1 MKKLSFLI
9 ILLSINVSANS
20 ILIKSGQIN
29 DGFGN
34 SFIGDI
40 LIVDEK
46 IVEVGKFLNSSSA
59 KIIEAKGKPVTPGLI
74 SPISNIGV
82 VEINALD
89 VTNDDSPDFFGPG
102 FSVFNA
108 FNPHST
114 LIPWNRSNGVTSS
127 ISTPGYS
134 SQIFKGMGS
143 FYLLDGD
150 IDITGNADVA
160 MYSRLG
166 AVGGSRAETIQIM
179 ESMFELALNKDELE
193 LEELLGTTFA
203 SSIDMQLQDIQ
214 ALSRV
219 VNREIPL
226 VLEVN
231 RAIDIL
237 QALRLKNDYD
247 LELVLMSVEEAPL
260 VLDQI
265 LASGVSVIIDPM
277 DNIPDS
283 FDELASNIKLGGI
296 LSNAGI
302 KVMFSTQRSHNYHL
316 MRQGAGNA
324 VAHGMTYQAGISGM
338 TSIVADVFNIQDRGS
353 IKEGHFADIVIWS
366 EDPLEPS
373 AYPTTVIIN
382 GSEMSLETRA
392 SRLTERYTDKRDIP
406 SSYKH

>member
-29 DGFGN
+29 DGLGN

-160 MYSRLG
+160 MYARLG
-166 AVGGSRAETIQIM
+166 AIGGSRAETIQIM

-203 SSIDMQLQDIQ
+203 SSMDMQLQDIQ

-353 IKEGHFADIVIWS
+353 IKEGYFADIVIWS

>member
-9 ILLSINVSANS
+9 VLLSINVSANS

-29 DGFGN
+29 DGLGN

-179 ESMFELALNKDELE
+179 ESMFELALNRDELE

-203 SSIDMQLQDIQ
+203 SSMDMQLQDIQ

-353 IKEGHFADIVIWS
+353 IKEGYFADIVIWS
-366 EDPLEPS
+366 DDPLEPS

>member
-29 DGFGN
+29 DGLGN
-34 SFIGDI
+34 SFIGDV

-203 SSIDMQLQDIQ
+203 SSMDMQLQDIQ

-353 IKEGHFADIVIWS
+353 IKEGYFADIVIWS

-382 GSEMSLETRA
+382 GSEISLETRA

>member
-9 ILLSINVSANS
+9 VLLSINVSANS

-29 DGFGN
+29 DGLGN

-46 IVEVGKFLNSSSA
+46 ITEVGKFLNSSSA

-160 MYSRLG
+160 MYARLG
-166 AVGGSRAETIQIM
+166 AIGGSRAETIQIM

-203 SSIDMQLQDIQ
+203 SSMDMQLQDIQ

-226 VLEVN
+226 VMEVN

-302 KVMFSTQRSHNYHL
+302 KVMFSNQRSHNYHL

-353 IKEGHFADIVIWS
+353 IKEGYFADIVIWS

-382 GSEMSLETRA
+382 GSEISLETRA

>member
-29 DGFGN
+29 DGLGN
-34 SFIGDI
+34 SFIGDV

-46 IVEVGKFLNSSSA
+46 IVEVGKFINSSSA

-179 ESMFELALNKDELE
+179 ESMFELALNRDELE

-203 SSIDMQLQDIQ
+203 SSMDMQLQDIQ

-353 IKEGHFADIVIWS
+353 IKEGYFADIVIWS

>member
-9 ILLSINVSANS
+9 VLLSINVSANS

-29 DGFGN
+29 DGLGN
-34 SFIGDI
+34 SFIGDV

-179 ESMFELALNKDELE
+179 ESMFELALNRDELE

-203 SSIDMQLQDIQ
+203 SSMDMQLQDIQ

-353 IKEGHFADIVIWS
+353 IKEGYFADIVIWS

>member
-9 ILLSINVSANS
+9 ILLSINVSADS

-29 DGFGN
+29 DGLGN
-34 SFIGDI
+34 NFIGDI

-127 ISTPGYS
+127 ISPPGYS

-160 MYSRLG
+160 MYARLG
-166 AVGGSRAETIQIM
+166 AIGGSRAETIQIM

-203 SSIDMQLQDIQ
+203 SSLDMQLQDIQ

-353 IKEGHFADIVIWS
+353 IKEGYFADIVIWS

-382 GSEMSLETRA
+382 GSEISLETRA

>member
-9 ILLSINVSANS
+9 VLLSINVSANS

-29 DGFGN
+29 DGLGN
-34 SFIGDI
+34 SFIGDV

-160 MYSRLG
+160 MYARLG
-166 AVGGSRAETIQIM
+166 AIGGSRAETIQIM

-203 SSIDMQLQDIQ
+203 SSMDMQLQDIQ

>member
-1 MKKLSFLI
+1 M
-9 ILLSINVSANS
+9 
-20 ILIKSGQIN
+20 
-29 DGFGN
+29 
-34 SFIGDI
+34 
-40 LIVDEK
+40 
-46 IVEVGKFLNSSSA
+46 
-59 KIIEAKGKPVTPGLI
+59 
-74 SPISNIGV
+74 
-82 VEINALD
+82 
-89 VTNDDSPDFFGPG
+89 
-102 FSVFNA
+102 
-108 FNPHST
+108 
-114 LIPWNRSNGVTSS
+114 
-127 ISTPGYS
+127 
-134 SQIFKGMGS
+134 
-143 FYLLDGD
+143 
-150 IDITGNADVA
+150 
-160 MYSRLG
+160 
-166 AVGGSRAETIQIM
+166 
-179 ESMFELALNKDELE
+179 
-193 LEELLGTTFA
+193 
-203 SSIDMQLQDIQ
+203 
-214 ALSRV
+214 
-219 VNREIPL
+219 

-373 AYPTTVIIN
+373 AYPTKVIIN

>member
-9 ILLSINVSANS
+9 VLLSINVSANS

-29 DGFGN
+29 DGLGN

-59 KIIEAKGKPVTPGLI
+59 TIIEAKGKPVTPGLI

-160 MYSRLG
+160 MYARLG
-166 AVGGSRAETIQIM
+166 AIGGSRAETIQIM

-203 SSIDMQLQDIQ
+203 SSMDMQLQDIQ

-353 IKEGHFADIVIWS
+353 IKEGYFADIVIWS

-373 AYPTTVIIN
+373 AYPTTVIID
-382 GSEMSLETRA
+382 GSEISLETRA

>member
-9 ILLSINVSANS
+9 VLLSINVSANS

-29 DGFGN
+29 DGLGN

-143 FYLLDGD
+143 FYLLDGN

-160 MYSRLG
+160 MYARLG
-166 AVGGSRAETIQIM
+166 AIGGSRAETIQIM

-203 SSIDMQLQDIQ
+203 SSMDMQLQDIQ

-247 LELVLMSVEEAPL
+247 LELVLISVEEAPL

-353 IKEGHFADIVIWS
+353 IKEGYFADIVIWS

-382 GSEMSLETRA
+382 GSEISLETRA

>member
-9 ILLSINVSANS
+9 VLLSINVSANS

-29 DGFGN
+29 DGLGN

-160 MYSRLG
+160 MYARLG
-166 AVGGSRAETIQIM
+166 AIGGSRAETIQIM

-193 LEELLGTTFA
+193 LEELLGTTFG
-203 SSIDMQLQDIQ
+203 SSMDMQLQDIQ

-382 GSEMSLETRA
+382 GSEISLETRA

>member
-9 ILLSINVSANS
+9 VLLSINVSANS

-29 DGFGN
+29 DGLGN

-150 IDITGNADVA
+150 INITGNADVA
-160 MYSRLG
+160 MYARLG
-166 AVGGSRAETIQIM
+166 AIGGSRAETIQIM

-203 SSIDMQLQDIQ
+203 SSMDMQLQDIQ

-353 IKEGHFADIVIWS
+353 IKEGYFADIVIWS

-382 GSEMSLETRA
+382 GSEISLETRA

>member
-9 ILLSINVSANS
+9 VLLSINVSANS

-29 DGFGN
+29 DGLGN

-179 ESMFELALNKDELE
+179 ESMFELALNRDELE

-203 SSIDMQLQDIQ
+203 SSMDMQLQDIQ

-353 IKEGHFADIVIWS
+353 IKEGYFADIVIWS

>member
-9 ILLSINVSANS
+9 VLLSINVSANS

-29 DGFGN
+29 DGLGN

-150 IDITGNADVA
+150 IDISGNADVA
-160 MYSRLG
+160 MYARLG
-166 AVGGSRAETIQIM
+166 AIGGSRAETIQIM

-203 SSIDMQLQDIQ
+203 SSMDMQLQDIQ

-353 IKEGHFADIVIWS
+353 IKESYFADIVIWS

-382 GSEMSLETRA
+382 GSEISLETRA

>member
-9 ILLSINVSANS
+9 VLLSINVSANS
-20 ILIKSGQIN
+20 IIIKSGQIN
-29 DGFGN
+29 DGLGN

-160 MYSRLG
+160 MYARLG
-166 AVGGSRAETIQIM
+166 AIGGSRAETIQIM

-203 SSIDMQLQDIQ
+203 SSMDMQLQDIQ

-353 IKEGHFADIVIWS
+353 IKEGYFADIVIWS

-382 GSEMSLETRA
+382 GSEISLETRA

>member
-29 DGFGN
+29 DGLGN

-143 FYLLDGD
+143 FYL
-150 IDITGNADVA
+150 A
-160 MYSRLG
+160 
-166 AVGGSRAETIQIM
+166 
-179 ESMFELALNKDELE
+179 
-193 LEELLGTTFA
+193 
-203 SSIDMQLQDIQ
+203 
-214 ALSRV
+214 
-219 VNREIPL
+219 
-226 VLEVN
+226 
-231 RAIDIL
+231 
-237 QALRLKNDYD
+237 
-247 LELVLMSVEEAPL
+247 
-260 VLDQI
+260 
-265 LASGVSVIIDPM
+265 
-277 DNIPDS
+277 
-283 FDELASNIKLGGI
+283 
-296 LSNAGI
+296 
-302 KVMFSTQRSHNYHL
+302 
-316 MRQGAGNA
+316 
-324 VAHGMTYQAGISGM
+324 
-338 TSIVADVFNIQDRGS
+338 
-353 IKEGHFADIVIWS
+353 
-366 EDPLEPS
+366 
-373 AYPTTVIIN
+373 
-382 GSEMSLETRA
+382 
-392 SRLTERYTDKRDIP
+392 
-406 SSYKH
+406 

>member
-29 DGFGN
+29 DGLGN

-150 IDITGNADVA
+150 IDITGNGDVA

-203 SSIDMQLQDIQ
+203 SSMDMQLQDIQ

>member
-9 ILLSINVSANS
+9 VLLSINVSANS

-29 DGFGN
+29 DGLGN
-34 SFIGDI
+34 TFIGDI

-160 MYSRLG
+160 MYARLG
-166 AVGGSRAETIQIM
+166 AIGGSRAETIQIM

-193 LEELLGTTFA
+193 SEELLGTTFA
-203 SSIDMQLQDIQ
+203 SSMDMQLQDIQ

-353 IKEGHFADIVIWS
+353 IKEGYFADIVIWS

-382 GSEMSLETRA
+382 GSEISLETRA

>member
-9 ILLSINVSANS
+9 VLLSINVSANS

-29 DGFGN
+29 DGLGN

-160 MYSRLG
+160 MYARLG
-166 AVGGSRAETIQIM
+166 AIGGSRAETIQIM

-203 SSIDMQLQDIQ
+203 SSMDMQLQDIQ

-265 LASGVSVIIDPM
+265 LASGASVIIDPM

-283 FDELASNIKLGGI
+283 FDELA
-296 LSNAGI
+296 
-302 KVMFSTQRSHNYHL
+302 
-316 MRQGAGNA
+316 
-324 VAHGMTYQAGISGM
+324 
-338 TSIVADVFNIQDRGS
+338 
-353 IKEGHFADIVIWS
+353 
-366 EDPLEPS
+366 
-373 AYPTTVIIN
+373 
-382 GSEMSLETRA
+382 
-392 SRLTERYTDKRDIP
+392 
-406 SSYKH
+406 

>member
-29 DGFGN
+29 DGLGN

-150 IDITGNADVA
+150 INITGNADVA
-160 MYSRLG
+160 MYARLG

-179 ESMFELALNKDELE
+179 ESMFELALNRDELE

-203 SSIDMQLQDIQ
+203 SSMDMQLQDIQ

-353 IKEGHFADIVIWS
+353 IKESYFADIVIWS

-382 GSEMSLETRA
+382 GSEISLETRA

>member
-9 ILLSINVSANS
+9 VLLSINVSANS

-29 DGFGN
+29 DGLGN

-160 MYSRLG
+160 MYARLG
-166 AVGGSRAETIQIM
+166 AIGGSRAETIQIM

-203 SSIDMQLQDIQ
+203 SSMDMQLQDIQ

-353 IKEGHFADIVIWS
+353 IKEGYFADIVIWS

>member
-1 MKKLSFLI
+1 MKRFSFLI

-29 DGFGN
+29 DGLGN
-34 SFIGDI
+34 SFIGDV

-143 FYLLDGD
+143 FYLLNGE

-166 AVGGSRAETIQIM
+166 ETGGSRAETIQIM

-203 SSIDMQLQDIQ
+203 SSMDMQLQDIQ

-226 VLEVN
+226 VMEVN

-302 KVMFSTQRSHNYHL
+302 KIMFSTQRSHNYHL

-338 TSIVADVFNIQDRGS
+338 TSVVADVFNIQDRGS

>member
-29 DGFGN
+29 DGLGN

-127 ISTPGYS
+127 ISSPGYS

-160 MYSRLG
+160 MYARLG
-166 AVGGSRAETIQIM
+166 AIGGSRAETIQIM

-193 LEELLGTTFA
+193 LEELLDRTFA
-203 SSIDMQLQDIQ
+203 SSMDMQLQDIQ

-382 GSEMSLETRA
+382 GTEMSLETRA

>member
-9 ILLSINVSANS
+9 ILLSINVSADS

-29 DGFGN
+29 DGLGN
-34 SFIGDI
+34 NFIGDI

-160 MYSRLG
+160 MYARLG
-166 AVGGSRAETIQIM
+166 AIGGSRAETIQIM

-203 SSIDMQLQDIQ
+203 SSMDMQLQDIQ

-353 IKEGHFADIVIWS
+353 IKEGYFADIVIWS

-382 GSEMSLETRA
+382 GSEISLETRA

>member
-29 DGFGN
+29 DGLGN

-160 MYSRLG
+160 MYARLG
-166 AVGGSRAETIQIM
+166 AIGGSRAETIQIM

-203 SSIDMQLQDIQ
+203 SSMDMQLQDIQ

-226 VLEVN
+226 VLEIN

>member
-9 ILLSINVSANS
+9 VLLSINVSANS

-29 DGFGN
+29 DGLGN
-34 SFIGDI
+34 SFIGDV

-179 ESMFELALNKDELE
+179 ESMFELALNRDELE
-193 LEELLGTTFA
+193 LEELLDTTFA
-203 SSIDMQLQDIQ
+203 SSMDMQLQDIQ

>member
-9 ILLSINVSANS
+9 VLLSINVSANS

-29 DGFGN
+29 DGLGN

-59 KIIEAKGKPVTPGLI
+59 KIIEAKGKPITPGLI

-160 MYSRLG
+160 MYARLG
-166 AVGGSRAETIQIM
+166 AIGGSRAETIQIM

-203 SSIDMQLQDIQ
+203 SSMDMQLQDIQ

-302 KVMFSTQRSHNYHL
+302 KGLFSAQRSHNYHL

-353 IKEGHFADIVIWS
+353 IKEGYFADIVIWS

-382 GSEMSLETRA
+382 GSEISLETRA

>member
-9 ILLSINVSANS
+9 VLLSINVSANS

-29 DGFGN
+29 DGLGN

-160 MYSRLG
+160 MYARLG
-166 AVGGSRAETIQIM
+166 AIGGSRAETIQIM
-179 ESMFELALNKDELE
+179 ESMYELALNKDELE

-203 SSIDMQLQDIQ
+203 SSMDMQLQDIQ

-353 IKEGHFADIVIWS
+353 IKEGYFADIVIWS

-382 GSEMSLETRA
+382 GSEISLETRA

>member
-9 ILLSINVSANS
+9 VLLSINVSANS

-29 DGFGN
+29 DGLGN

-40 LIVDEK
+40 LIVDKK

-160 MYSRLG
+160 MYARLG
-166 AVGGSRAETIQIM
+166 AIGGSRAETIQIM

-203 SSIDMQLQDIQ
+203 SSMDMQLQDIQ

-353 IKEGHFADIVIWS
+353 IKEGYFADIVIWS

-382 GSEMSLETRA
+382 GSEISLETRA

>member
-29 DGFGN
+29 DGLGN
-34 SFIGDI
+34 SFIGDV

-179 ESMFELALNKDELE
+179 ESMFELALNRDELE

-203 SSIDMQLQDIQ
+203 SSMDMQLQDIQ

-353 IKEGHFADIVIWS
+353 IKEGYFADIVIWS
-366 EDPLEPS
+366 DDPLEPS

>member
-9 ILLSINVSANS
+9 VLLSINVSANS

-29 DGFGN
+29 DGLGN

-102 FSVFNA
+102 FSIFNA

-160 MYSRLG
+160 MYARLG
-166 AVGGSRAETIQIM
+166 AIGGSRAETIQIM

-203 SSIDMQLQDIQ
+203 SSMDMQLQDIQ

-353 IKEGHFADIVIWS
+353 IKEGYFADIVIWS

-382 GSEMSLETRA
+382 GSEISLETRA

>member
-9 ILLSINVSANS
+9 VLLSINVSANS

-29 DGFGN
+29 DGLGN

-160 MYSRLG
+160 MYARLG
-166 AVGGSRAETIQIM
+166 AIGGSRAETIQIM

-193 LEELLGTTFA
+193 SEELLGTTFA
-203 SSIDMQLQDIQ
+203 SSMDMQLQDIQ

-353 IKEGHFADIVIWS
+353 IKEGYFADIVIWS

-382 GSEMSLETRA
+382 GSEISLETRA

>member
-9 ILLSINVSANS
+9 ILLSINVSADS

-29 DGFGN
+29 DGLGN

-160 MYSRLG
+160 MYARLG
-166 AVGGSRAETIQIM
+166 AIGGSRAETIQIM

-203 SSIDMQLQDIQ
+203 SSMDMQLQDIQ

-353 IKEGHFADIVIWS
+353 IKEGYFADIVIWS

-382 GSEMSLETRA
+382 GSEISLETRA

>member
-9 ILLSINVSANS
+9 VLLSINVSANS
-20 ILIKSGQIN
+20 ILIKAGQIN
-29 DGFGN
+29 DGLGN

-160 MYSRLG
+160 MYARLG
-166 AVGGSRAETIQIM
+166 AIGGSRAETIQIM

-193 LEELLGTTFA
+193 LEELLGTTFG
-203 SSIDMQLQDIQ
+203 SSMDMQLQDIQ

-382 GSEMSLETRA
+382 GTEMSLETRA

>member
-9 ILLSINVSANS
+9 VLLSINVSANS

-29 DGFGN
+29 DGLGN

-160 MYSRLG
+160 MYARLG
-166 AVGGSRAETIQIM
+166 AIGGSRAETIQIM

-203 SSIDMQLQDIQ
+203 SSMDMQLQDIQ

-353 IKEGHFADIVIWS
+353 IKEGYFADMVIWS

-382 GSEMSLETRA
+382 GSEISLETRA
-392 SRLTERYTDKRDIP
+392 SRLTERYTDKRNIP

>member
-9 ILLSINVSANS
+9 VLLSINVSANS

-29 DGFGN
+29 DGLGN

-46 IVEVGKFLNSSSA
+46 IVEVGKFLDSSST

-114 LIPWNRSNGVTSS
+114 LSPWNRSNGVTSS

-160 MYSRLG
+160 MYARLG
-166 AVGGSRAETIQIM
+166 AIGGSRAETIQIM

-203 SSIDMQLQDIQ
+203 SSMDMQLQDIQ

-353 IKEGHFADIVIWS
+353 IKEGYFADIVIWS

-382 GSEMSLETRA
+382 GSEISLETRA

>member
-29 DGFGN
+29 DGLGN

-160 MYSRLG
+160 MYARLG

-203 SSIDMQLQDIQ
+203 SSMDMQLQDIQ

-353 IKEGHFADIVIWS
+353 IKEGYFADIVIWS

>member
-9 ILLSINVSANS
+9 VLLSINVSANS

-29 DGFGN
+29 DGLGN

-46 IVEVGKFLNSSSA
+46 ITEVGKFLNSSSA

-160 MYSRLG
+160 MYARLG
-166 AVGGSRAETIQIM
+166 AIGGSRAETIQIM

-203 SSIDMQLQDIQ
+203 SSMDMQLQDIQ

-265 LASGVSVIIDPM
+265 LASGISVIIDPM

-353 IKEGHFADIVIWS
+353 IKEGYFADIVIWS

-382 GSEMSLETRA
+382 GSEISLETRA